1 MSRGWAVLLCM
12 FLVGCS
18 GAARSVR
25 HATGQQERC
34 VYVPRGVLAAG
45 ARSEASHAPRAG
57 VEIVP
62 VAATLGAASP
72 AVPLTPPASRPLEG
86 LAGEG
91 LGDGIPRG
99 VLRLVPEGGT
109 AAAEAGSSGTA
120 VELVV
125 TAGSVVAAAGSVLLF
140 CFTVEAAVD
149 GSQTPIEVADEFY
162 GTHVG
167 DVFGG
172 SQGQDRAKAQEGPG
186 STPLAP
192 PSASPRAEPGGDTDK
207 KRGRIYVTY
216 TRVNQNTHRY
226 YSGRTSMVVELTKP
240 LGEQAALA
248 VIVRAMNHHIDES
261 DEPKDAGFDPPTVDK
276 FDVGAAIDYGRRYDD
291 AAYWRIRGRE
301 QQLIDSHG
309 GAWSDTGKPYRT
321 ENVVRGVAKDN
332 PWGRRFHDVAT
343 ERWGQIH
350 PYTGY

>member
-1 MSRGWAVLLCM
+1 MSRGWAVLLCVL
-12 FLVGCS
+12 LVGCG

-45 ARSEASHAPRAG
+45 ARSEASPAPRAG

-62 VAATLGAASP
+62 VAAMQGAALP
-72 AVPLTPPASRPLEG
+72 AVPLIPPASRPLEG

-109 AAAEAGSSGTA
+109 AAVEAGPSGSA
-120 VELVV
+120 GELIV

-172 SQGQDRAKAQEGPG
+172 RAKAQEGPG
-186 STPLAP
+186 SAPLAP
-192 PSASPRAEPGGDTDK
+192 PGASPSAEPGGDTSK

-216 TRVNQNTHRY
+216 TKLNKNTHRY
-226 YSGRTSMVVELTKP
+226 YLGRTSMVVDLTKP
-240 LGEQAALA
+240 LDIQAFLA
-248 VIVRAMNHHIDES
+248 VASRDMNHHIDED
-261 DEPKDAGFDPPTVDK
+261 DEPKDAVFEFAKVDE

-291 AAYWRIRGRE
+291 TAYWRIRGRE

-309 GAWSDTGKPYRT
+309 GAQSDTGKPYRT

-332 PWGRRFHDVAT
+332 PRGRLFHEAAT
-343 ERWGQIH
+343 DRWGQLH